1 MAATYAESYTL
12 AHTDAFQE
20 RLRIAA
26 LLVANANLNNPS
38 EAIQGWNKRVI
49 HSWGSYVD
57 VVAEATAAN
66 PTITTAS
73 TDAQVN
79 TVLTALWPTLAGITA

>member
-26 LLVANANLNNPS
+26 LLVANANL
-38 EAIQGWNKRVI
+38 NKRVI